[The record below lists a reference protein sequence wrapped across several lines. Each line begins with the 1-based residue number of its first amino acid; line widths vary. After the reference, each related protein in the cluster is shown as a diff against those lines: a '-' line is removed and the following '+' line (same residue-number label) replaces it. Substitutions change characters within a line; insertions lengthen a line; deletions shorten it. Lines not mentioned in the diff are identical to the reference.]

1 MLQSSDKIPANDFQ
15 NQARNWLRLFTA
27 VYQTK
32 HITPYVHL
40 LTSHNADFPEIHGTI
55 ALFSQQGL
63 EKLNDDIAK
72 YYSRSTNH
80 HDEVSFF
87 YRLKELEDHLKL
99 SHVCRV
105 CKQIGHNIR
114 KNMQT

>member
-1 MLQSSDKIPANDFQ
+1 MLQSSDKIPANNFQ

-40 LTSHNADFPEIHGTI
+40 LTSHIADFLEIHRI
-55 ALFSQQGL
+55 VALFSQQGL
-63 EKLNDDIAK
+63 EKLNNGITK

-80 HDEVSFF
+80 HDEVSL
-87 YRLKELEDHLKL
+87 RQILLKPYHLIELEAEYASK
-99 SHVCRV
+99 
-105 CKQIGHNIR
+105 
-114 KNMQT
+114 